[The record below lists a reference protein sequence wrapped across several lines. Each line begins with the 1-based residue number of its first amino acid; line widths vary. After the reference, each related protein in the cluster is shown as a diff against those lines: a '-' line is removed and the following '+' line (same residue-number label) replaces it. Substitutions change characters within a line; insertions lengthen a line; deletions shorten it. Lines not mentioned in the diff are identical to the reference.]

1 MESLLQQARGKDGF
15 SKSSWV
21 RAVMLVQGRTHS
33 QELCFTVVDRVVPCC
48 LSELAFPSHL
58 ALPVLQVLVIRV

>member
-1 MESLLQQARGKDGF
+1 MESLLQQAGGKDGF

-21 RAVMLVQGRTHS
+21 RAVMLVQGCTHS
-33 QELCFTVVDRVVPCC
+33 EELCFTLVDRVLPC
-48 LSELAFPSHL
+48 LLELEFPSHL